1 MNLSI
6 APIGV
11 LMKIKKVKISGDQ
24 KKLLANMG
32 FVEDASVTVISEN
45 QGNLIVNVK
54 DSRVG
59 IGGQDIARKIM
70 VVPA

>member
-11 LMKIKKVKISGDQ
+11 LMKMKKVKISGDQ

-59 IGGQDIARKIM
+59 IGQDIARKIM

>member
-32 FVEDASVTVISEN
+32 FVEDANVIVISEN
-45 QGNLIVNVK
+45 QGKLIVNVK
-54 DSRVG
+54 DSSVG
-59 IGGQDIARKIM
+59 IGLDIARKIM

>member
-32 FVEDASVTVISEN
+32 FVEDASVSV
-45 QGNLIVNVK
+45 
-54 DSRVG
+54 
-59 IGGQDIARKIM
+59 
-70 VVPA
+70 

>member
-24 KKLLANMG
+24 KKLLANVG

-59 IGGQDIARKIM
+59 KLTHLDKVTYLEG
-70 VVPA
+70 

>member
-1 MNLSI
+1 MNLSV

-11 LMKIKKVKISGDQ
+11 MMKIKRIKIVGEQ

-32 FVEDASVTVISEN
+32 FVEDANVMVISEN
-45 QGNLIVNVK
+45 QGNLIVNIK

-59 IGGQDIARKIM
+59 IGHDLARKIM
-70 VVPA
+70 VTPS